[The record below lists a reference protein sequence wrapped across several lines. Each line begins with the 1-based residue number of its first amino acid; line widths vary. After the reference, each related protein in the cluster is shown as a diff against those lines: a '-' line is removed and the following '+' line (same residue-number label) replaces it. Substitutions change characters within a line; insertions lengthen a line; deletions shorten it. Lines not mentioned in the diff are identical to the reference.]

1 MNVKMP
7 LKLIER
13 KNLLVMSVLVI
24 HVDLTFHQMVSFYVR
39 EMQMVKCGFGIGDQ
53 PKTIEQSMRMIK
65 SA

>member
-13 KNLLVMSVLVI
+13 KSLLVMSGLVI
-24 HVDLTFHQMVSFYVR
+24 HAELTFHQMASFYVR
-39 EMQMVKCGFGIGDQ
+39 EMLMLKCGFEIGDR
-53 PKTIEQSMRMIK
+53 PKTMEQSMRMIK